1 MVLDNADDVNMFIDT
16 NSDTSSTLGLHK
28 ASDDPLIMYLP
39 DAERG
44 RILITTRDTGA
55 ALNFT
60 GSEDK
65 IIQIK
70 PMSIAD
76 AKFLMYRKLDQYH
89 SSDPDVERLVALLGA
104 LPLALTQAA
113 SYINTSGRRMT
124 LDKYITL
131 LTTTQLSGLK
141 LLEREIQDDR
151 RDASQSGSIVTTWQI
166 SFDHI
171 KQRNPGACELLCFMA
186 MLDCQCLPRFL
197 LSSFAP
203 DELDLEDY
211 LSLLIQ
217 FSFVTQG
224 ESEAVFK
231 IHFLVALAVRRWLT
245 SRNEYD
251 KWNSKALKIFSKSF
265 PGRVKGD
272 WIGKQVYEDRD
283 KILPHVHRVLQYYS
297 TEREDLL
304 CRASLLLCITED
316 ALDREC
322 FQQRPLEAVVA
333 LELRQQLLGENHIL
347 TAEAHAILGRVRK
360 FEGDFETSKR
370 HLENAQ
376 RIALTDSGSEDILKG
391 DIALFLAELLES
403 LDQTKEAESLIR
415 QTVDARRKAF
425 GDENLATL
433 HSMEV
438 LGRFYQR
445 INQYSDAE
453 IIQRASVNAYQKLL
467 GRSHPATLCSIIC
480 LVYTHLYSN
489 SLSQAEPY
497 LDTMDRIL
505 ETSESEPHINIEIA
519 ACRLIQGLL
528 RRDFPKTL
536 KIVDYALK
544 ELSVE
549 CGVDSTIFYNFSKWA
564 VTVWARMDHLD
575 DAKRL
580 TGQLYSNMREKLGHD
595 HPQTLEAMMN
605 LAEILASSKEIL
617 QAEALTQQALTLSQA
632 RYGNQ
637 HPVTLHLERD
647 ASGVLKNMGKYESA
661 TQLATHAYN
670 LRRETM
676 GHDHFRTVEALNSL
690 AAVYLAREDYIT
702 AEQKFV
708 QVVEGYRKIHGFDH
722 PSTVRAIKDLIDC
735 FSPLERA
742 TQIPNLENYADLAV
756 KFWETRLGAEHR
768 NTIVAEHNRIMVKRG
783 LGKYDESAKLATL
796 LLEKQRRV
804 LPQDDSLTLT
814 TMSSLASCYSF
825 LGRYKEEEELARYVL
840 KHTEKTFG
848 PENEGT
854 IRRMRNLSWVL
865 SRTGQVEELEEVEQ
879 SIYYLKKRTLGAN
892 HVDTKQ
898 ALKSW
903 ESTRQRLSGL
913 K

>member
-16 NSDTSSTLGLHK
+16 NSDTSSTLGLHR

-217 FSFVTQG
+217 FSFTTQG
-224 ESEAVFK
+224 ESEGLFK

-245 SRNEYD
+245 SRNEYE
-251 KWNSKALKIFSKSF
+251 KWNSRALKILSKSF
-265 PGRVKGD
+265 PGRVKGE
-272 WIGKQVYEDRD
+272 WIGKEVFEDRN
-283 KILPHVHRVLQYYS
+283 KFLPHVHRVLQYFS

-316 ALDREC
+316 ALGRQC
-322 FQQRPLEAVVA
+322 FQQHPLEAVEA

-370 HLENAQ
+370 HLEIAQ
-376 RIALTDSGSEDILKG
+376 RIALTDTGAENILKG
-391 DIALFLAELLES
+391 DIALYLAELLAS

-415 QTVDARRKAF
+415 QTMDARRKAF
-425 GDENLATL
+425 GDNHSATL

-438 LGRFYQR
+438 LGLFYQG
-445 INQYSDAE
+445 IGQYSDAE
-453 IIQRASVNAYQKLL
+453 IIQRASVNTCQKLF
-467 GRSHPATLCSIIC
+467 GRSHPSTLCSILD
-480 LVYTHLYSN
+480 LVLTYLLSN
-489 SLSQAEPY
+489 SLSQAESY

-505 ETSESEPHINIEIA
+505 EASESEPHIKIGIA
-519 ACRLIQGLL
+519 LCRLFQGFL
-528 RRDFPKTL
+528 RQDVPKTL
-536 KIVDYALK
+536 NFVDYMMK
-544 ELSVE
+544 GLSVE
-549 CGVDSTIFYNFSKWA
+549 FGVDSTVFCVFSKLA
-564 VTVWARMDHLD
+564 IIVWADMDHVD
-575 DAKRL
+575 DAKCL
-580 TGQLYSNMREKLGHD
+580 AGQLYSNMGEKLGND
-595 HPQTLEAMMN
+595 HPQTLEAMLS
-605 LAEILASSKEIL
+605 LAEVLTSGNENL
-617 QAEALTQQALTLSQA
+617 QAEALTQQALTLSRA
-632 RYGNQ
+632 RHGNQ
-637 HPVTLHLERD
+637 HPVTLQLEKVGSEILMD
-647 ASGVLKNMGKYESA
+647 TGKYEPA
-661 TQLATHAYN
+661 TQLANHAYS

-690 AAVYLAREDYIT
+690 AAVYLAREDYTT

-722 PSTVRAIKDLIDC
+722 PFTVRAIGNLIRC
-735 FSPLERA
+735 VRPPERA
-742 TQIPNLENYADLAV
+742 TQIPNCENYADLAV
-756 KFWETRLGAEHR
+756 KFWDTRLGAEHR
-768 NTIVAEHNRIMVKRG
+768 ETIKAEYNQIVVKQG
-783 LGKYDESAKLATL
+783 LERYDEGAKLAAP

-804 LPQDDSLTLT
+804 LPQDDSLTLM
-814 TMSSLASCYSF
+814 TMSSLACCYSF
-825 LGRYKEEEELARYVL
+825 FGEVQERRGA
-840 KHTEKTFG
+840 HTLCSEA
-848 PENEGT
+848 P
-854 IRRMRNLSWVL
+854 
-865 SRTGQVEELEEVEQ
+865 
-879 SIYYLKKRTLGAN
+879 
-892 HVDTKQ
+892 
-898 ALKSW
+898 
-903 ESTRQRLSGL
+903 
-913 K
+913 